1 MRSSWHHNAAKTL
14 QAARRR
20 QIVRRDVALL
30 KELRESERKRVLLEV
45 RRRSFNGR
53 NNESYSKLLELVLK
67 DELGNGS
74 RPSASPGLVSEDG
87 RLRLAPLP
95 AGLPPELP
103 ARTFSYP
110 DMRNTNSRRAR
121 TVPSA
126 SPRGAVPLTT
136 ADGDAPTRALDGDSP
151 RESAARWLERTQM

>member
-1 MRSSWHHNAAKTL
+1 MLR
-14 QAARRR
+14 
-20 QIVRRDVALL
+20 ALL
-30 KELRESERKRVLLEV
+30 LACALSSSFAQTIDPDVLSGWTLHGAHGI
-45 RRRSFNGR
+45 NGR

-74 RPSASPGLVSEDG
+74 RPSASPGLVSEEG

-136 ADGDAPTRALDGDSP
+136 ADGDAPTRALDSDSP